1 MLIYME
7 FGMYMCEF
15 VFSVAHVGSMC
26 DFDSIRKVMIAKTGH
41 SSFMMGMEFGCQVV
55 WIVRNVV
62 DQYVKVAFKSGSESC
77 TNN

>member
-7 FGMYMCEF
+7 FGMYVCGET

-26 DFDSIRKVMIAKTGH
+26 DFDFIRKVMIAKTGH

-55 WIVRNVV
+55 
-62 DQYVKVAFKSGSESC
+62 
-77 TNN
+77 